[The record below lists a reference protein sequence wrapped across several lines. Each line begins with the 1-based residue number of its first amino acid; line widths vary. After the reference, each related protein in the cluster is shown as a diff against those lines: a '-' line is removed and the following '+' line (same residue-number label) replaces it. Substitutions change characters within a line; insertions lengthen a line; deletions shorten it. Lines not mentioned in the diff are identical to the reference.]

1 MVDHNNLQD
10 LRENKMKTWSTD
22 YADKKFRELI
32 LARDR
37 VCQRCGK
44 ICSRLEVSHF
54 FPRNNS
60 ATRFDP
66 ANVEIL
72 GFSCHWGNAQGWE
85 FKKQTDYRDFKIRQL
100 GQERYDELVKRS
112 NTLMPREKAIKN
124 LMKMLSEVKP

>member
-1 MVDHNNLQD
+1 
-10 LRENKMKTWSTD
+10 MKTWSTA
-22 YADKKFRELI
+22 YADKKFREHI

-37 VCQRCGK
+37 VCQRCKK

-60 ATRFDP
+60 STRFDEE
-66 ANVEIL
+66 NCDLL

-85 FKKQTDYRDFKIRQL
+85 FKKQSDYRDFKIKQL
-100 GQERYDELVKRS
+100 GQEKYDELVKRS

-124 LMKMLSEVKP
+124 LMSMLRS